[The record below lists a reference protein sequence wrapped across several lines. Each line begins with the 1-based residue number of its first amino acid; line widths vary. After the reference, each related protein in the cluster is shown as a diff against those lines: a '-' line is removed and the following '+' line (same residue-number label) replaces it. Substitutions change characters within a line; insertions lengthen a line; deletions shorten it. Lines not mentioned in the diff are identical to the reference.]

1 MKGEEEKPCSV
12 NLSAPIRMGIFFHRP
27 CAMPKFRLPLVLFV
41 SALLHAL
48 ILAGLGR
55 WGVGALPLPE
65 DAPLRVLRM
74 VLAPTKNQTSP
85 PAVFSSPAGAVSGK
99 MLAPPLDEHPR
110 SPVLRHD
117 KEPEARFSVQS
128 APPSLP
134 DMESLR
140 EQARQLA
147 REQPATGLFG
157 SRKTV
162 PEPSDTPDLLDRPIL
177 EALSRR
183 IGKPLL
189 VLSEQVLQDGTRR
202 IRFSGN
208 VCLDIPRHLNP
219 GQETPFLP
227 TMLVTKSCAD

>member
-1 MKGEEEKPCSV
+1 METSTGNFAS
-12 NLSAPIRMGIFFHRP
+12 PIRMRFFIPHRL

-41 SALLHAL
+41 SVLLHAL
-48 ILAGLGR
+48 ILAWFAR
-55 WGVGALPLPE
+55 WGVGAWPLPE
-65 DAPLRVLRM
+65 DAPLRVLQM
-74 VLAPTKNQTSP
+74 VLAPTKNQSSP
-85 PAVFSSPAGAVSGK
+85 PAVFSGPAGAVGGK
-99 MLAPPLDEHPR
+99 MLAPPHDEHPR

-117 KEPEARFSVQS
+117 RGPETRFSVQ
-128 APPSLP
+128 PVPSRVP

-147 REQPATGLFG
+147 REQPATGRFG
-157 SRKTV
+157 PGKTV
-162 PEPSDTPDLLDRPIL
+162 PEPPDTPDLLDRPIL
-177 EALSRR
+177 EALSKR

>member
-41 SALLHAL
+41 SVLLHAL

-99 MLAPPLDEHPR
+99 MLAPPHDEHPR

-117 KEPEARFSVQS
+117 KEPEARFPVQS
-128 APPSLP
+128 APSSVP

-147 REQPATGLFG
+147 REHPATGLFG
-157 SRKTV
+157 PRKTV
-162 PEPSDTPDLLDRPIL
+162 PEPPDTPDLLDRPIL

-202 IRFSGN
+202 IRFSAN